1 MGKVVFFSDVKKDG
15 IACIPESSS
24 DDDGVGENDDYDNG
38 NGKSVPTFLGVLVQL
53 YGV

>member
-38 NGKSVPTFLGVLVQL
+38 NEKSVPTFLGVLVQL